1 MLLMHVLQSNMEVH
15 FCVLLIISFFTQLIL
30 GTAVCHIHDL
40 GKSKTFLKKH
50 RKDCPLWKRVL
61 LIGYARECKYYAD
74 QAQRLTIAYWI
85 GFVWPVVDVLSLVWY
100 RTFGSALHVLRVLVY
115 GKGILFDIPVFVFF
129 FLMTKHG
136 KNGGVTWKW
145 EVPHL

>member
-1 MLLMHVLQSNMEVH
+1 MVTSLKLDTEHLLCMLLV
-15 FCVLLIISFFTQLIL
+15 IPFFTQIIL
-30 GTAVCHIHDL
+30 GTAVRHIHDL
-40 GKSKTFLKKH
+40 GKSKTLLKKH
-50 RKDCPLWKRVL
+50 RKGCPLWKRVL
-61 LIGYARECKYYAD
+61 LIGYARECKYYAA

-115 GKGILFDIPVFVFF
+115 GKGILFDIPAFVFF

-145 EVPHL
+145 EVPH

>member
-1 MLLMHVLQSNMEVH
+1 MLLMHVLQSDMEVRL
-15 FCVLLIISFFTQLIL
+15 CVLLIISFFTQLIL

-50 RKDCPLWKRVL
+50 RRDRPLWKRVL
-61 LIGYARECKYYAD
+61 LIGYAQECKYYAP
-74 QAQRLTIAYWI
+74 QAYGLTIAYWI
-85 GFVWPVVDVLSLVWY
+85 GFAWSVVCILCWVLSGV
-100 RTFGSALHVLRVLVY
+100 FGPVSCVLRVLVY
-115 GKGILFDIPVFVFF
+115 GKGIFFDIPAFAFF

-145 EVPHL
+145 EVPH